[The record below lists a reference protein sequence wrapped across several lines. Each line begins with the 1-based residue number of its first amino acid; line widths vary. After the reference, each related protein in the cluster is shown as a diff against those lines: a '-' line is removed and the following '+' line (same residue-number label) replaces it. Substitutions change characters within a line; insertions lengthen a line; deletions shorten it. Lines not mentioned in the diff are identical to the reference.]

1 MVDATDSIRTTAKSA
16 ALWVALLLL
25 VVAAGL
31 AVNDESMR
39 HEALASCS
47 S

>member
-1 MVDATDSIRTTAKSA
+1 MVEARDSISATAKSA
-16 ALWVALLLL
+16 APWVALLLL

-39 HEALASCS
+39 GLP
-47 S
+47 